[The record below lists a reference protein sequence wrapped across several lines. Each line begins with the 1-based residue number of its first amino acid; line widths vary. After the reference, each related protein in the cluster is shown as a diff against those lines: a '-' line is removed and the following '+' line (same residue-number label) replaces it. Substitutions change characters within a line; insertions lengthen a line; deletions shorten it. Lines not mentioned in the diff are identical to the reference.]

1 MKPCVAVEKSYTC
14 RENPG
19 PPFGAAKLARRSA
32 AFNELGAIPPST
44 ESVGHMTDTEMDE
57 EKAPAPAA
65 APRRGPG
72 HRGADMRDT
81 VAEMAERAQLISQE
95 AGSKVSLAMKDVISA
110 AAGLAGFAIE
120 SARDLVQYMV
130 RRGQMTQE
138 EADKL
143 IREAE
148 DAHGKKPSSEKGR
161 PTASKIAA
169 DKAAV
174 DKAARDAANAAALLN
189 GPPQRH
195 GAFSLR
201 SATPRPMVKPEAP
214 PPPPVPVKAAPAAK
228 VSAPVKPAHKPAP
241 SKAAPAKAAQK
252 PALKPAAKPA
262 KHVAKPAAKHSKA
275 PAKGSASKPAKSA
288 KSAKAGARPA
298 PKPKPSGK
306 GAKAHAK
313 KKR

>member
-1 MKPCVAVEKSYTC
+1 M
-14 RENPG
+14 
-19 PPFGAAKLARRSA
+19 
-32 AFNELGAIPPST
+32 T
-44 ESVGHMTDTEMDE
+44 EAEMDE
-57 EKAPAPAA
+57 EKAPTPPA

-95 AGSKVSLAMKDVISA
+95 AGSKVASAMKDVISA

-148 DAHGKKPSSEKGR
+148 EAFAKKPASEKGR

-169 DKAAV
+169 EKAAIE
-174 DKAARDAANAAALLN
+174 KAARDAANAAAMLN
-189 GPPQRH
+189 APPQRP

-201 SATPRPMVKPEAP
+201 
-214 PPPPVPVKAAPAAK
+214 
-228 VSAPVKPAHKPAP
+228 H
-241 SKAAPAKAAQK
+241 
-252 PALKPAAKPA
+252 
-262 KHVAKPAAKHSKA
+262 
-275 PAKGSASKPAKSA
+275 G
-288 KSAKAGARPA
+288 
-298 PKPKPSGK
+298 
-306 GAKAHAK
+306 
-313 KKR
+313 

>member
-1 MKPCVAVEKSYTC
+1 
-14 RENPG
+14 
-19 PPFGAAKLARRSA
+19 
-32 AFNELGAIPPST
+32 
-44 ESVGHMTDTEMDE
+44 
-57 EKAPAPAA
+57 
-65 APRRGPG
+65 
-72 HRGADMRDT
+72 MRDT

-148 DAHGKKPSSEKGR
+148 EAHGKKPASEKGR
-161 PTASKIAA
+161 PTATKIAA
-169 DKAAV
+169 DKAIV

-189 GPPQRH
+189 APPQRP

-201 SATPRPMVKPEAP
+201 TAAPRPAVAP
-214 PPPPVPVKAAPAAK
+214 AAPAP
-228 VSAPVKPAHKPAP
+228 VAPPKAA
-241 SKAAPAKAAQK
+241 AAPAKAAAAPAKSAAPTKHAVPAKASAKSAPAKVASSKGSSSKSAPSKAGAK
-252 PALKPAAKPA
+252 PATKSKPAAK
-262 KHVAKPAAKHSKA
+262 A
-275 PAKGSASKPAKSA
+275 PTRGSASKPAA
-288 KSAKAGARPA
+288 KSGSSARAGAKAA
-298 PKPKPSGK
+298 PKSKAAGK
-306 GAKAHAK
+306 GAKAPTR

>member
-1 MKPCVAVEKSYTC
+1 
-14 RENPG
+14 
-19 PPFGAAKLARRSA
+19 
-32 AFNELGAIPPST
+32 
-44 ESVGHMTDTEMDE
+44 MTDTEMDE
-57 EKAPAPAA
+57 EKAPAPPT

-81 VAEMAERAQLISQE
+81 VAEMAERAQMISQE

-148 DAHGKKPSSEKGR
+148 DAHGKKPASEKGR
-161 PTASKIAA
+161 PTATKIAA

-174 DKAARDAANAAALLN
+174 DKAARDAANAAAMLLA
-189 GPPQRH
+189 PPQRP

-201 SATPRPMVKPEAP
+201 PATPKPVAKAPEPAPMAV
-214 PPPPVPVKAAPAAK
+214 
-228 VSAPVKPAHKPAP
+228 PAHKPASVATP
-241 SKAAPAKAAQK
+241 ASKAQPAKAAPAKASANKAAPAK
-252 PALKPAAKPA
+252 PTQRTAAKHPAKPAAKPT
-262 KHVAKPAAKHSKA
+262 
-275 PAKGSASKPAKSA
+275 KGSASKPTAK
-288 KSAKAGARPA
+288 
-298 PKPKPSGK
+298 SGK
-306 GAKAHAK
+306 GATAPAK

>member
-1 MKPCVAVEKSYTC
+1 MKRGV
-14 RENPG
+14 
-19 PPFGAAKLARRSA
+19 PPQ
-32 AFNELGAIPPST
+32 ST
-44 ESVGHMTDTEMDE
+44 GTDRAMVDKEMDE
-57 EKAPAPAA
+57 EEKVPAPAA

-95 AGSKVSLAMKDVISA
+95 AGSKVSAAMKDVISA

-148 DAHGKKPSSEKGR
+148 DAHSKKPASEKGR

-174 DKAARDAANAAALLN
+174 DKAARDAANAAAMLN
-189 GPPQRH
+189 APPQRP

-201 SATPRPMVKPEAP
+201 TGSPRPVAKVEAP
-214 PPPPVPVKAAPAAK
+214 APAPVAAPA
-228 VSAPVKPAHKPAP
+228 KPAP
-241 SKAAPAKAAQK
+241 AIKPAAPAKAAPAK
-252 PALKPAAKPA
+252 PAGKVPAKPAAKPA
-262 KHVAKPAAKHSKA
+262 AKTPAKAPAKSPAKAPAKPQ
-275 PAKGSASKPAKSA
+275 AKGSASKPAGKAGKSA
-288 KSAKAGARPA
+288 KSGSKAAPPPKSAGKSAKAP
-298 PKPKPSGK
+298 
-306 GAKAHAK
+306 AK

>member
-1 MKPCVAVEKSYTC
+1 MVDK
-14 RENPG
+14 
-19 PPFGAAKLARRSA
+19 
-32 AFNELGAIPPST
+32 
-44 ESVGHMTDTEMDE
+44 EMDE
-57 EKAPAPAA
+57 EKAPTPPA

-95 AGSKVSLAMKDVISA
+95 AGSKVSSAMKDVISA

-148 DAHGKKPSSEKGR
+148 DAHSKKPASEKGR

-169 DKAAV
+169 EKAAI
-174 DKAARDAANAAALLN
+174 DKAARDAANAAAMLN
-189 GPPQRH
+189 APPQRP

-201 SATPRPMVKPEAP
+201 TGGPRPVVKPAAPAPPPAPPVKAAAP
-214 PPPPVPVKAAPAAK
+214 PPPAP
-228 VSAPVKPAHKPAP
+228 
-241 SKAAPAKAAQK
+241 
-252 PALKPAAKPA
+252 KPAAKAPA
-262 KHVAKPAAKHSKA
+262 KPAPKTVAKPAAKAPAKPAAKA
-275 PAKGSASKPAKSA
+275 PSKGSASKPTAKA
-288 KSAKAGARPA
+288 GKSAKAGSKAAPA
-298 PKPKPSGK
+298 GK
-306 GAKAHAK
+306 GAKAPAK